1 MSVEERAARGAKDQ
15 TTPARVSV
23 AAIRAWEVRAEKLE
37 TLAMRLIEQATKA
50 PVVKSRA
57 NGQQMSARLA
67 AGLKLLD
74 AADKLWNRIG
84 RLSGAPS
91 PKADSGASDK
101 APTLESFRRQRHGN
115 GAGDA
120 A

>member
-15 TTPARVSV
+15 TTPARVSA

-37 TLAMRLIEQATKA
+37 TLAMRLIEQATKV

-84 RLSGAPS
+84 RLSGAPPLRGS
-91 PKADSGASDK
+91 PDK

-115 GAGDA
+115 GDGVA
-120 A
+120 